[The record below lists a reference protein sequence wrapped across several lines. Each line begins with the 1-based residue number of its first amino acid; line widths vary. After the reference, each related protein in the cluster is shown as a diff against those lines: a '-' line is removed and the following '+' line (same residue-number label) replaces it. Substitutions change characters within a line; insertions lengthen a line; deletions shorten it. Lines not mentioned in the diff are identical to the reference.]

1 MKLIKR
7 IYHVRVFDCIK
18 NRYLIDNYNII
29 ELILCILLYILLS
42 LLIIIGP
49 DFLKGISSQIQAFTA
64 VYFTFRLAFS
74 GFKVISVIALL
85 EIFTLAIIF
94 SETRNFSYLI
104 GITTRIFT
112 IISIFVIAVLSNN
125 RNIQKK
131 KLQYLAVTD
140 ELTNVYNQRFF
151 HKTLEAEIE
160 RGRNNSSSVGLIM
173 LDIDNFKMYNDI
185 YGHDCGDK
193 ILKGTASLFKNL
205 MKENEILCRF
215 GGDEFAIIL
224 PNKSINDIEKTAL
237 RLKNSF
243 EETKSN
249 FYEGSLANKITI
261 SMGISQY
268 PDMSG
273 NKSELISQADMAL
286 YHAKNSG
293 KNKVHFYQDV
303 ILQLRKSIS
312 SDHQQLIG
320 VFKGLLS
327 TISAKDKYTL
337 GHCERVS
344 SYAVMIG
351 ETLNLPLKDIS
362 TLQYAG
368 LLHDIGK
375 IELPKSVLNK
385 TKNLTEEE
393 FRLIREH
400 PTYSA
405 NILEPLEDMD
415 QLIDF
420 VKHHHERY
428 DGKGYPDGLISNN
441 ISLGAR
447 ILCVADSFDAM
458 LSERPYS
465 KRMDTNQA
473 LEELNR
479 CAGTHFDPQI
489 VKVLTSI
496 IESNNTFKSIAIN

>member
-1 MKLIKR
+1 MKFINR
-7 IYHVRVFDCIK
+7 IYHSQYYNNIK
-18 NRYLIDNYNII
+18 NRYFIDNLNIL
-29 ELILCILLYILLS
+29 EFVVCILLYLLLS
-42 LLIIIGP
+42 VFIVIGP
-49 DFLKGISSQIQAFTA
+49 DFLKGISSQIQAFAA
-64 VYFTFRLAFS
+64 VYFTFRFAFL
-74 GFKVISVIALL
+74 GFKVISIITACEILL
-85 EIFTLAIIF
+85 MAFEFGE
-94 SETRNFSYLI
+94 SHNFGLII
-104 GITTRIFT
+104 GITTRFFI
-112 IISIFVIAVLSNN
+112 IISMFIVAVLSNN

-151 HKTLEAEIE
+151 HKTLETEIE
-160 RGRNNSSSVGLIM
+160 RVHNNNGTVGLIM

-193 ILKGTASLFKNL
+193 ILVGTASLIKKLIN
-205 MKENEILCRF
+205 EDEILCRY
-215 GGDEFAIIL
+215 GGDEFAVIL
-224 PNKSINDIEKTAL
+224 PNKNICDIKKTAL

-243 EETKSN
+243 EENKSS
-249 FYEGSLANKITI
+249 FYDSYLANKVTI
-261 SMGISQY
+261 SMGISQC
-268 PDMSG
+268 PEMSE

-344 SYAVMIG
+344 LYAVMIG
-351 ETLNLPLKDIS
+351 EALQLQLRDIS

-385 TKNLTEEE
+385 THTLTEDEYK
-393 FRLIREH
+393 LIREH

-405 NILEPLEDMD
+405 NILEPLDDMD

-420 VKHHHERY
+420 VKHHHERF

-458 LSERPYS
+458 ISERPYS
-465 KRMDTNQA
+465 KRMETNQA
-473 LEELNR
+473 LDELKR

-489 VKVLTSI
+489 VNVLTSI
-496 IESNNTFKSIAIN
+496 IKSKGSFGSIAM